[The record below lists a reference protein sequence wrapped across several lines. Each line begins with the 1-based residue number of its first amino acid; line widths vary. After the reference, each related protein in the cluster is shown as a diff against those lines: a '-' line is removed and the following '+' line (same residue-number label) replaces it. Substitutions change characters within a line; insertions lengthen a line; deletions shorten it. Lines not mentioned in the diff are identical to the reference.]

1 MLEEYVAAARAAD
14 VPLRA
19 GSEQT
24 QLSDLLFFFNLLYS
38 QIADTYDRDVKSK
51 PPMHEEE
58 KERQRVMHD
67 QREQG
72 RKRRLEQKHEHWRR
86 VTRALESGEI
96 TERPR
101 NGRCFNC
108 KQREHEARHCPH
120 PCRYCKDPG
129 HWSGVCEN
137 KALRHEQEPRQ
148 PQVPITKAL

>member
-1 MLEEYVAAARAAD
+1 MLEEYVAAAQAAE
-14 VPLRA
+14 VPLRE
-19 GSEQT
+19 GSEKT
-24 QLSDLLFFFNLLYS
+24 QLPDLLFFFDLLYS
-38 QIADTYDRDVKSK
+38 QIATAYDREVKSK
-51 PPMHEEE
+51 PPMDEEE

-86 VTRALESGEI
+86 VTHALESGEI

-108 KQREHEARHCPH
+108 KQRDHEARECPR

-129 HWSGVCEN
+129 HWCGSCEN
-137 KALRHEQEPRQ
+137 RTRSREGK
-148 PQVPITKAL
+148 PQAKLGPDTKAL